1 MQFNLDQLRALSAT
15 VSEGT
20 LEAAA
25 RALNLTPSAVSQRL
39 RALEAAA
46 GQVLLVRSKPV
57 RVTPPGEAVLRLARQ
72 VDVLLADTARELGG
86 TDGAADS
93 RPPTLPVAVNADS
106 LTTWVLPAVAPLA
119 DSLCLDLYREDQTRT
134 SALLRDGTV
143 VAAVTADAEPVPG
156 CSSTR
161 LGAMR
166 YRPMAA
172 PAVVERWFPDGA
184 TATALATAPVVVFDR
199 ADDLQY
205 GYLRS
210 RARRG
215 ARLEPPAHHVPSSAD
230 YLTAVLLGMGWGMLP
245 DLQSE
250 RHVRAGELVELDPRG
265 HVDVVLYWQQW
276 KLRSPSLDRLTE
288 AILAAAR
295 ERLDQRPVPGPVL
308 IGHRPIATP

>member
-1 MQFNLDQLRALSAT
+1 VQFNLDQLRALSVT

-25 RALNLTPSAVSQRL
+25 RALNVTPSAVSQRL
-39 RALEAAA
+39 RALEFAT

-72 VDVLLADTARELGG
+72 VDVLLADTVRELGG
-86 TDGAADS
+86 TDDAADS
-93 RPPTLPVAVNADS
+93 PLPTLPIAVNADS
-106 LTTWVLPAVAPLA
+106 LATWVLPAVAPLG

-166 YRPMAA
+166 YRTMAA
-172 PAVVERWFPDGA
+172 PAVLKRWFPDGV
-184 TATALATAPVVVFDR
+184 TAAALARAPVVVFDR
-199 ADDLQY
+199 ADDLQH
-205 GYLRS
+205 GYLR
-210 RARRG
+210 RRG
-215 ARLEPPAHHVPSSAD
+215 RALRGAPLDPPVHHVPSSAD

-250 RHVRAGELVELDPRG
+250 PHERSGALVELEPRG
-265 HVDVVLYWQQW
+265 HIDVVLYWQQW
-276 KLRSPSLDRLTE
+276 KLRSPSLDRLST
-288 AILAAAR
+288 AILAAAG
-295 ERLDQRPVPGPVL
+295 ERLDQPARAG
-308 IGHRPIATP
+308 RR